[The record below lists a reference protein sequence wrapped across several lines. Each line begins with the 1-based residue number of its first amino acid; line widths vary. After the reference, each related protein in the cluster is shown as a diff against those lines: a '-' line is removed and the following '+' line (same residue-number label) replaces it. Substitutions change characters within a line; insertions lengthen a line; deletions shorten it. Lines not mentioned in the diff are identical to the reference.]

1 MREALRSVALA
12 LLLSLLSL
20 PVAAG
25 AFTLS
30 LPADTRVKID
40 SPSRLAFTVKNTAE
54 GEGLSRLTLRFPSGY
69 RVTGGSAPPG
79 WTVEE
84 SPNPAGGAGEI
95 SFKTVDEAKC
105 TGAIAPEQSL
115 VFEVKVTAAVS
126 RSVTPDRLL
135 SAQAEQSCRG
145 VTLDPP
151 SALPSWERLG
161 IEATLAAGPSLIGLG
176 GVVTATMTV
185 TNLSTVEL
193 TEISALLQSTGTGSV
208 SGLAGPAP
216 GNLTL
221 APGASGTITW
231 TSRATS
237 PGAISFSGQ
246 AMAKDLASP
255 PVRSDPLY
263 VGDLDVSLSVAPEQ
277 VASGQ
282 DVQVQMTVTNRGPVR
297 VVNVAPSPL
306 TLEGTATA
314 SAPAGPSPASQ
325 LVLEPGEAATF
336 AWAAT
341 LSGKAGEIYAFS
353 GWASAEQ
360 GAIVSAKA
368 TSNGGAL
375 AQEQVTDVPQ
385 RADDS
390 FLAGGGSADSGG
402 EGTAAAAATTGGGT
416 ATAGGG
422 TATAAPSA
430 TLQFISVNNDGT
442 SSGGAQ
448 FPGNLVR
455 TLRILV
461 GWQSLSGTHSQRIEI
476 FSPDGS
482 LYQRDSTQFAG
493 TSVETRLPVTG
504 SWITQNSLF
513 GAWRVEVFLD
523 SQGMPN
529 ATGVFVLTP

>member
-1 MREALRSVALA
+1 MAGALRLVPLA
-12 LLLSLLSL
+12 LLLSLLTL
-20 PVAAG
+20 PAAAG

-30 LPADTRVKID
+30 LPADTSVKID
-40 SPSRLAFTVKNTAE
+40 SSSRLAFTVKNTAE
-54 GEGLSRLTLRFPSGY
+54 EEGLSRLTLRFPSGY

-79 WTVEE
+79 WTVEQ
-84 SPNPAGGAGEI
+84 SPNPAGGTGEI
-95 SFKTVDEAKC
+95 SFRTVDEAKC
-105 TGAIAPEQSL
+105 TGAIAPDESL
-115 VFEVKVTAAVS
+115 VFEVKVTAALS
-126 RSVTPDRLL
+126 RSVTSDSLV

-145 VTLDPP
+145 VILDPP

-176 GVVTATMTV
+176 GVVTATMSV

-193 TEISALLQSTGTGSV
+193 KDISALLQSTGTGSV

-237 PGAISFSGQ
+237 PGAVSFSGQ
-246 AMAKDLASP
+246 AMAKDLSSP

-277 VASGQ
+277 VESGQ

-297 VVNVAPSPL
+297 VGNVVPSSL
-306 TLEGTATA
+306 GFEGTATP

-375 AQEQVTDVPQ
+375 AQEEVTDVPQ

-402 EGTAAAAATTGGGT
+402 GGTAAAAGTT
-416 ATAGGG
+416 GGG

-430 TLQFISVNNDGT
+430 TLQFIAVNNDGT
-442 SSGGAQ
+442 SAGGAQ

-455 TLRILV
+455 ALRILV

-482 LYQRDSTQFAG
+482 LYQQFSTQFAG
-493 TSVETRLPVTG
+493 TPVETRLPVTG
-504 SWITQNSLF
+504 SWITQNFLF
-513 GAWRVEVFLD
+513 GAWRVDVFLD
-523 SQGMPN
+523 SDKMPITSG
-529 ATGVFVLTP
+529 AFLLTP